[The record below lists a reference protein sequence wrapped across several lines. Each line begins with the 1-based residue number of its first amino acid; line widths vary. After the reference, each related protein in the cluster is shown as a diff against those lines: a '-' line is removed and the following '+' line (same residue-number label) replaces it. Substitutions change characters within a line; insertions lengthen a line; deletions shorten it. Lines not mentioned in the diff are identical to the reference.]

1 MKTSTSYVSNRILKI
16 NVGFLLTDG
25 PAHSHDSQIDF
36 PVVRVAD
43 DLTLN
48 YVRGPIRLSRTKEGI
63 LVQAELSAAVE
74 GECYR
79 CLEATENQFTVTL
92 EELYATDPSH
102 ESEFR
107 VHEDAILD
115 LAPLLRAEALI
126 ALSGGVLCREDCR
139 GLCPECGANLNNAPC
154 QCRLDEI
161 DPRLAVLKKLLDAQ

>member
-1 MKTSTSYVSNRILKI
+1 MKPSTSYVSNRILKI

-63 LVQAELSAAVE
+63 LVQAELEAAVE
-74 GECYR
+74 SECIR
-79 CLEATENQFTVTL
+79 CLDPVENVFTLRL
-92 EELYATDPSH
+92 EELYATVPFH

-107 VHEDAILD
+107 VHDDAILD

-126 ALSGGVLCREDCR
+126 AIGGGVLCREDCQ
-139 GLCPECGANLNNAPC
+139 GLCPECGANLNTAPC
-154 QCRLDEI
+154 QCRLDDI
-161 DPRLAVLKKLLDAQ
+161 DPRMAALKKLLDAQ